1 MSTFIKKCR
10 EEAGLTQIQL
20 AEKMDV
26 SVVAVQNWEKGGT
39 KIKLDRYMDLAAVF
53 NVPVDKLIKE
63 LLIEEDK
70 SRPDRWPEFLFDD
83 DTNAIIDTLH
93 LNLAQQN
100 LFGLLY
106 IYGAEYLKK
115 TKIDF
120 DTFEDDLK
128 RIPYGFIDRVG
139 SIQFINQAEGLHKV
153 IKYVKS
159 DFLMKV
165 LKQNP
170 EAEFNIRKL
179 STSLICEF
187 IDEGYKAIGDV
198 DSYCDDS
205 KKYEAED
212 GHGLNIRTHMS
223 SARIMLPI
231 LEKSKAVHITDGC
244 WSNPIRDDIPEK
256 VLSGILKKCR
266 FKRDLWEEG
275 YYKDRYNITYV
286 RRGLEEVTNYKN
298 ISQKGKEE
306 CWMWEINDKG
316 RKLLEWFNTL

>member
-20 AEKMDV
+20 AEKMAV
-26 SVVAVQNWEKGGT
+26 TVVAVQDWEKG
-39 KIKLDRYMDLAAVF
+39 KSKVKLDRYTDLAAVF

-63 LLIEEDK
+63 KLIEEDK

-93 LNLAQQN
+93 LNLAQQE

-115 TKIDF
+115 TEIDF

-159 DFLMKV
+159 DFLIKV

-170 EAEFNIRKL
+170 EAEFNIKKL
-179 STSLICEF
+179 SKSLICEF
-187 IDEGYKAIGDV
+187 IDGGYKAIDDMV
-198 DSYCDDS
+198 SYLDDP

-212 GHGLNIRTHMS
+212 GLNLRIHMS
-223 SARIMLPI
+223 SAKIMLPI
-231 LEKSKAVHITDGC
+231 LEKSGAVHITDGR
-244 WSNPIRDDIPEK
+244 WSSPIRDDIPEE
-256 VLSGILKKCR
+256 VLSGILKKCG
-266 FKRDLWEEG
+266 FERDLWKEG
-275 YYKDRYNITYV
+275 YYKDKYNIGYV

-316 RKLLEWFNTL
+316 RKLLEWFNIP

>member
-10 EEAGLTQIQL
+10 EEAGLTQKQL
-20 AEKMDV
+20 AEKMNV
-26 SVVAVQNWEKGGT
+26 SDIAVQNWEKGRT
-39 KIKLDRYMDLAAVF
+39 KINLDRYTDLAAVF

-63 LLIEEDK
+63 ILIEEDK

-83 DTNAIIDTLH
+83 ATNAIIDTLH
-93 LNLAQQN
+93 LNLAQQD

-106 IYGAEYLKK
+106 IYDAEYLKK
-115 TKIDF
+115 TEIDF
-120 DTFEDDLK
+120 DTFWDDLK

-179 STSLICEF
+179 SKNLICEF
-187 IDEGYKAIGDV
+187 IDEGYKAID
-198 DSYCDDS
+198 DMASYWDDP

-212 GHGLNIRTHMS
+212 GLNISIRMS
-223 SARIMLPI
+223 SAKIMLPI
-231 LEKSKAVHITDGC
+231 LEKSKAVHITDGW
-244 WSNPIRDDIPEK
+244 WSSPIRDDIPEE
-256 VLSGILKKCR
+256 VLSGILKKCG

-275 YYKDRYNITYV
+275 YYRDSYNIGYV
-286 RRGLEEVTNYKN
+286 RGGLEEVTNYKN

-306 CWMWEINDKG
+306 RWMWEINDKG
-316 RKLLEWFNTL
+316 RKLLEWFNTP

>member
-10 EEAGLTQIQL
+10 EEAVLTQAQL

-26 SVVAVQNWEKGGT
+26 SVVAVQNWERGKT
-39 KIKLDRYMDLAAVF
+39 KINLDRYRDLAAVF

-63 LLIEEDK
+63 ILIEEDM
-70 SRPDRWPEFLFDD
+70 SCPDRWPEFLFDD

-93 LNLAQQN
+93 LNLVQQD

-106 IYGAEYLKK
+106 ICGAEYLKK
-115 TKIDF
+115 TEIDI

-139 SIQFINQAEGLHKV
+139 SIQFINQAEELHKV

-170 EAEFNIRKL
+170 AAEFNIRKL
-179 STSLICEF
+179 PKHLICEF
-187 IDEGYKAIGDV
+187 IDEGYKPIGDT
-198 DSYCDDS
+198 DSYWDDP
-205 KKYEAED
+205 KKYEGE
-212 GHGLNIRTHMS
+212 GGLCIRTHMS
-223 SARIMLPI
+223 SARIMLTI
-231 LEKSKAVHITDGC
+231 LEKNGAVHITDDW
-244 WSNPIRDDIPEK
+244 WSNPIRDDIPEE
-256 VLSGILKKCR
+256 VLSGILEKCG
-266 FKRDLWEEG
+266 FKRDLWEKG
-275 YYKDRYNITYV
+275 YYKDRYNIKNV
-286 RRGLEEVTNYKN
+286 LRGLEEVTDYKN

-306 CWMWEINDKG
+306 YWIWEINDKG
-316 RKLLEWFNTL
+316 RKLLEWFHTL